1 MVYIN
6 KHACSEIHALKSTWN
21 TSAQERTDRRCIV
34 YRMNINDNTVRPI
47 SCTNSGKQM
56 NVPRHVGCKSQ
67 MMGNDVNG
75 GRCKSANLLELLP
88 LLTGDAE
95 VGRRGLICL
104 RVLMPACPPAA
115 QVFMFISLCLC
126 QVRPLSR
133 KRQRSALVHPS
144 LRASQATPADKDE
157 SYTPPSPRLYNP
169 DWDFFME

>member
-1 MVYIN
+1 
-6 KHACSEIHALKSTWN
+6 
-21 TSAQERTDRRCIV
+21 
-34 YRMNINDNTVRPI
+34 MNINDNTVRPI

-169 DWDFFME
+169 DWDFFMELWHYTTQAKSDKFPIHRP